1 MPNNILPEGDDQK
14 WKKEVD
20 RVLEQVIIPAL
31 ERIQNLIR
39 SNT

>member
-20 RVLEQVIIPAL
+20 REFDRLKAIIAQLE
-31 ERIQNLIR
+31 EKIR
-39 SNT
+39 RLS

>member
-20 RVLEQVIIPAL
+20 RELDRLQRIIAQLE
-31 ERIQNLIR
+31 EKIR
-39 SNT
+39 RFS